1 MNRAVFAQ
9 TDTIVAVSTPPGRGG
24 IGVIRLSGPDA
35 LPILRALVGSDS
47 FKPSPNFLSLKTLT
61 DPKNTETLDEA
72 LVCFFKAPHSFTGED
87 VIELHCHGSPV
98 LLRTIIDITLS
109 LDARLAAPGEFSLR
123 AVRNGRMQLTEAEAI
138 RDLIDAHTEAAVHQ
152 ATRQLKGEI
161 SKMIQPAK
169 EDLLKIIVRLESSLE
184 FVEDD
189 LPALEHEQILDSL
202 RALTADLSRLAHT
215 FRSGRLLRDG
225 IKVALVGRPNVGK
238 SRLFN
243 SLLGRDRAIVTDI
256 PGTTRDT
263 LTEWIDISGVPVLL
277 TDTAGIR
284 ASTDTIESIGVDRAR
299 REAADA
305 DLLIVVIDGCEP
317 LGDGDQVVLS
327 EARDAR
333 HIVALN
339 KCDLPNFSAASF
351 QNSGNTNGSRV
362 VSLSA
367 KSQVGLDSLR
377 AAVLEPF
384 ANGNG
389 ESQGLLIT
397 NARHHD
403 LLRRSVE
410 AIESSLSLLQ
420 AHASEELVLV
430 GLHNALRGLGEITGE
445 TTADEILGRIFSTFC
460 IGK

>member
-1 MNRAVFAQ
+1 VFAQ
-9 TDTIVAVSTPPGRGG
+9 TDTIVALSTPPGRGG

-35 LPILRALVGSDS
+35 LRILRTLVASDS
-47 FKPSPNFLSLKTLT
+47 FKPSPNVLSLKTLI
-61 DPKNTETLDEA
+61 DPKSSETLDEA

-123 AVRNGRMQLTEAEAI
+123 AVSNGRMQLTEAEAI

-161 SKMIQPAK
+161 SRIIQPAK

-189 LPALEHEQILDSL
+189 LPALEHDKILDSL
-202 RALTADLSRLAHT
+202 RGLTADLSRLART

-238 SRLFN
+238 SSLFN
-243 SLLGRDRAIVTDI
+243 SLLGHERAIVTEI

-263 LTEWIDISGVPVLL
+263 LTEWIDISGVPVRL

-284 ASTDTIESIGVDRAR
+284 ASTDAIESLGVDRAR

-305 DLLIVVIDGCEP
+305 DLLIVVIDGSEP

-339 KCDLPNFSAASF
+339 KCDLAKFSEVGA
-351 QNSGNTNGSRV
+351 QNGRDRNGSKII
-362 VSLSA
+362 S
-367 KSQVGLDSLR
+367 VGLETLR

-384 ANGNG
+384 KNGNG

-403 LLRRSVE
+403 LLQRSVE
-410 AIESSLSLLQ
+410 AIGSSLSLLQ
-420 AHASEELVLV
+420 ADASEELVLV

-445 TTADEILGRIFSTFC
+445 TTTDEILGRIFSTFC